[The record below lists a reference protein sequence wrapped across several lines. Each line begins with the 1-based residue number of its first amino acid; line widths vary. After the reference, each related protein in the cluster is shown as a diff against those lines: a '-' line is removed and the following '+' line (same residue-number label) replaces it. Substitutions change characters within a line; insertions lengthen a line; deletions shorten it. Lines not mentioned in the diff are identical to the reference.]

1 MWGKWEKEVNA
12 LVEIMKK
19 AIPLTLNAQKNLN
32 QQEIKLK
39 NDGTFVSICDFATQA
54 LIMYNINKLLPGD
67 DVLGEED
74 MTKTTPEFLDMVKS
88 LLPPEIEPVSAC
100 SRAIRQINPEN
111 HRTWVVDPIDGTEG
125 FVHQSAYAIASC
137 LLVDLKPQVSITAW
151 PLHDPKYTGI
161 EMEGPVIFIAIE
173 GGKSYV
179 MDLNNNIKE
188 MPVVKTPEKAHLS
201 NTVGPRQ
208 QYMKDHLGI
217 PNTIS
222 LVSMVKSFILAA
234 GKANVYIRMHKV
246 PENVWDIAPYEIFLR
261 NCGGIIT
268 LGNGKPIE
276 YLPNGKVKDSADLG
290 IVNTIG
296 GKEWHEHVLKVYKQC
311 RKEMNNYIIE

>member
-1 MWGKWEKEVNA
+1 MWGKWEKEVNS
-12 LVEIMKK
+12 LVEIMKQ
-19 AIPLTLNAQKNLN
+19 AIPLTIKAQQHLSK
-32 QQEIKLK
+32 QEFKLK
-39 NDGTFVSICDFATQA
+39 NDGTVVSICDFATQA

-67 DVLGEED
+67 DVFGEED
-74 MTKTTPEFLDMVKS
+74 MTKTTPDFLEMVKS
-88 LLPPEIEPVSAC
+88 LLPPEIDPVAAC
-100 SRAIRQINPEN
+100 SRAIKQINPEN

-125 FVHQSAYAIASC
+125 FVKQSAYAIASC
-137 LLVDLKPQVSITAW
+137 LLVDLKPQVSVTAW

-161 EMEGPVIFIAIE
+161 DMEGPLIFIAIE
-173 GGKSYV
+173 GDKSYV
-179 MDLNNNIKE
+179 MDLNNNVKV
-188 MPVVKTPEKAHLS
+188 MPVVEKGEPATLS

-217 PNTIS
+217 QNTIS
-222 LVSMVKSFILAA
+222 LVSMVKAFILAA
-234 GKANVYIRMHKV
+234 GKANVYIRMHAV

-276 YLPNGKVKDSADLG
+276 YTPNGKVKDSENMG

-296 GKEWHEHVLKVYKQC
+296 GKKWHEHVITVYKQC
-311 RKEMNNYIIE
+311 RKERNNVIIE